1 MAVAG
6 WLIWLIVACGFGAG
20 ELLAGAGSFFLAP
33 FAIGAALAAAA
44 STVVGGTASGVVFIL
59 ATVLTLMS
67 VRPLVH
73 HRLNSGPE
81 LRTGAAALV
90 GRQALVTERIA
101 NHEGVG
107 RVRIDGEVW
116 SARAFDEDTV
126 IEPGTSVQVVEI
138 KGATALVM
146 E

>member
-1 MAVAG
+1 MAG
-6 WLIWLIVACGFGAG
+6 WIIWLVVACGFGAA

-33 FAIGAALAAAA
+33 FAVAAALAAVAA
-44 STVVGGTASGVVFIL
+44 GAVDEAAAWIVFV
-59 ATVLTLMS
+59 ATSVLTLMT

-73 HRLNSGPE
+73 RRLTSGPA
-81 LRTGAAALV
+81 LRTGGAALIGKHAV
-90 GRQALVTERIA
+90 VLERIS
-101 NHEGVG
+101 NHEGEG

-116 SARAFDEDTV
+116 SARSLDEDRV
-126 IEPGTSVQVVEI
+126 IEPGTSVEVVDI

>member
-1 MAVAG
+1 VAG
-6 WLIWLIVACGFGAG
+6 WLIWLIAACGFGAG

-33 FAIGAALAAAA
+33 FAIGAALAALA
-44 STVVGGTASGVVFIL
+44 SSAVGETASVAVFLVASI
-59 ATVLTLMS
+59 LTLLS
-67 VRPLVH
+67 VRPLVR
-73 HRLNSGPE
+73 HRLVSGPE

-116 SARAFDEDTV
+116 SARSFDDDRV
-126 IEPGTSVQVVEI
+126 IEPGTSVEVVEI